1 MNKSSEYMSFNQLEN
16 QYPRGVKSNATAVID
31 SRLLT
36 QSLPSSINEK
46 RDMTARLGS
55 ENLEIQREIQG

>member
-1 MNKSSEYMSFNQLEN
+1 MNKSSKYMSVNQLEN
-16 QYPRGVKSNATAVID
+16 QYSRGVKSNATAVID

-46 RDMTARLGS
+46 RDMTVRLGS